1 MVTVSN
7 AASVI
12 VLVRWCQVIVY
23 LYDYCSVYC
32 VSYCI
37 LLASMDLLLIV
48 GKWMCFNDAS

>member
-1 MVTVSN
+1 MGTVSD

-12 VLVRWCQVIVY
+12 VLVRWCEVIVY

-48 GKWMCFNDAS
+48 GKWMCSNDAS